1 MGSSLQGLGAASAS
15 PPQSQSSPPVQT
27 SGTESATQSEQSN
40 GSARQERFERMLQD
54 AKASPNARAA
64 NTKAATTDAAVTSEL
79 PAAPSTLAT
88 DPVAKKLEP
97 LTDALP
103 LDALIPGWPPST
115 MGAVVVPPPTTP
127 DATATPAPLPGL
139 AGLPSATVDAA
150 LLAVASALPLPM
162 SPLASAIA
170 MEAGAVQQSLLP
182 DLANATPALAAQPT
196 PANPSSI
203 ASTPATLP
211 LPAGGDAVALPLTV
225 DFERLLRSESGTD
238 ADAPQPF
245 ALSSSTTSTASTLGL
260 ARTSVV
266 NPMDAPSA
274 DLHGDDFADTIGSRL
289 TWMAEQKIGHAHIRI
304 NPAELGP
311 VEIRMRLD
319 GERVHADFSSGHAEV
334 RQALESSLPKLR
346 EMLATQGFALGQTDV
361 GHHGQSRSSGSQ
373 QTSSESLD
381 GIRSAAELEAV
392 GTTATRVSVRGLLDA
407 YA

>member
-1 MGSSLQGLGAASAS
+1 MDS
-15 PPQSQSSPPVQT
+15 
-27 SGTESATQSEQSN
+27 
-40 GSARQERFERMLQD
+40 
-54 AKASPNARAA
+54 
-64 NTKAATTDAAVTSEL
+64 
-79 PAAPSTLAT
+79 
-88 DPVAKKLEP
+88 
-97 LTDALP
+97 
-103 LDALIPGWPPST
+103 
-115 MGAVVVPPPTTP
+115 
-127 DATATPAPLPGL
+127 
-139 AGLPSATVDAA
+139 A
-150 LLAVASALPLPM
+150 LLAITSKLPLPA
-162 SPLASAIA
+162 SPLATAIA
-170 MEAGAVQQSLLP
+170 AEAGAVQQALLP
-182 DLANATPALAAQPT
+182 DLANPAPALAAQPAPATPTAIAAT
-196 PANPSSI
+196 PAI
-203 ASTPATLP
+203 LL
-211 LPAGGDAVALPLTV
+211 LPAGGDAVALPLTA
-225 DFERLLRSESGTD
+225 DFERLLRNESGAD
-238 ADAPQPF
+238 AEAPQPF
-245 ALSSSTTSTASTLGL
+245 ALNSSTSSTASTLGL

-361 GHHGQSRSSGSQ
+361 GNHGQSRSSSSQ

-381 GIRSAAELEAV
+381 GIRSTAELEAT

>member
-1 MGSSLQGLGAASAS
+1 MGSSLQGMGAASAS
-15 PPQSQSSPPVQT
+15 PPQSQSPSPVQT

-64 NTKAATTDAAVTSEL
+64 NTKAATADAAATSEL
-79 PAAPSTLAT
+79 PVAPSTPVT

-127 DATATPAPLPGL
+127 DTTTTPAPLPGL
-139 AGLPSATVDAA
+139 AGLPSATVDSA
-150 LLAVASALPLPM
+150 LLAVASTLPLPIP
-162 SPLASAIA
+162 PLASAIA

-182 DLANATPALAAQPT
+182 DLANAMPALSAQPT

-203 ASTPATLP
+203 ATTLATLP

-225 DFERLLRSESGTD
+225 DFERLLRNESGTD

-274 DLHGDDFADTIGSRL
+274 DLHSDDFADTIGSRL

-381 GIRSAAELEAV
+381 GIRSTAELEAV

>member
-1 MGSSLQGLGAASAS
+1 MGSSLQSLGAAPASPTPPPATNSPGESAS
-15 PPQSQSSPPVQT
+15 QA
-27 SGTESATQSEQSN
+27 GQSN

-54 AKASPNARAA
+54 ASAPQSRARATA
-64 NTKAATTDAAVTSEL
+64 AAKATATDAAATSE
-79 PAAPSTLAT
+79 PTAAPSTPAADPAAKTLE
-88 DPVAKKLEP
+88 PVA
-97 LTDALP
+97 DALP

-115 MGAVVVPPPTTP
+115 MGAVVVPPPT
-127 DATATPAPLPGL
+127 ASNELATPTSLPGV
-139 AGLPSATVDAA
+139 AGLPTSAVDTA
-150 LLAVASALPLPM
+150 LLAAASALPLAA
-162 SPLASAIA
+162 SPLATAIA
-170 MEAGAVQQSLLP
+170 AEAGILPQALLP
-182 DLANATPALAAQPT
+182 DLANAAPVLAAQPT
-196 PANPSSI
+196 PATPT
-203 ASTPATLP
+203 ATAATPATLL
-211 LPAGGDAVALPLTV
+211 LPAGGDAVALPLMA
-225 DFERLLRSESGTD
+225 DFERLLRNESGAD
-238 ADAPQPF
+238 AEAPQPF
-245 ALSSSTTSTASTLGL
+245 ALNSATSSTASTLGL

-361 GHHGQSRSSGSQ
+361 GHHGQSRSSGAQ

-381 GIRSAAELEAV
+381 GIRNAAELEAV
-392 GTTATRVSVRGLLDA
+392 GTAATRVSIRGLLDA

>member
-1 MGSSLQGLGAASAS
+1 
-15 PPQSQSSPPVQT
+15 
-27 SGTESATQSEQSN
+27 
-40 GSARQERFERMLQD
+40 
-54 AKASPNARAA
+54 
-64 NTKAATTDAAVTSEL
+64 
-79 PAAPSTLAT
+79 
-88 DPVAKKLEP
+88 
-97 LTDALP
+97 
-103 LDALIPGWPPST
+103 
-115 MGAVVVPPPTTP
+115 
-127 DATATPAPLPGL
+127 
-139 AGLPSATVDAA
+139 
-150 LLAVASALPLPM
+150 
-162 SPLASAIA
+162 
-170 MEAGAVQQSLLP
+170 
-182 DLANATPALAAQPT
+182 
-196 PANPSSI
+196 
-203 ASTPATLP
+203 
-211 LPAGGDAVALPLTV
+211 
-225 DFERLLRSESGTD
+225 LLRNESSAD
-238 ADAPQPF
+238 AEAPQPF
-245 ALSSSTTSTASTLGL
+245 ALNPSTSSTASTLGL

-381 GIRSAAELEAV
+381 GIRSTAELEAV

>member
-1 MGSSLQGLGAASAS
+1 MGSALPGLGAVAVSPPPSSSPAQASA
-15 PPQSQSSPPVQT
+15 
-27 SGTESATQSEQSN
+27 TEGATQSEQSN
-40 GSARQERFERMLQD
+40 GSARQERFERMLKD
-54 AKASPNARAA
+54 AGASPRARTTST
-64 NTKAATTDAAVTSEL
+64 TKAATTDAAATDESS
-79 PAAPSTLAT
+79 AAPSTPAA
-88 DPVAKKLEP
+88 DPVAKTLEP
-97 LTDALP
+97 VTDALP

-115 MGAVVVPPPTTP
+115 MGAVVVPPPATP
-127 DATATPAPLPGL
+127 DATATPGSLPGL
-139 AGLPSATVDAA
+139 AGLPNATVDSA

-170 MEAGAVQQSLLP
+170 IEAGAVQQALLP
-182 DLANATPALAAQPT
+182 DAAGAARTLAAQPT
-196 PANPSSI
+196 PANPTSI
-203 ASTPATLP
+203 ATTPATLL

-225 DFERLLRSESGTD
+225 DFERLLRSDGGTD
-238 ADAPQPF
+238 AEASQPF
-245 ALSSSTTSTASTLGL
+245 ALNPSTSSTASTLGL
-260 ARTSVV
+260 ARISVV

-346 EMLATQGFALGQTDV
+346 EMLATQGFALGQADV

-373 QTSSESLD
+373 HTSTEALGGTSN
-381 GIRSAAELEAV
+381 IAELQV
-392 GTTATRVSVRGLLDA
+392 GETSATRVSVRGLLDA

>member
-1 MGSSLQGLGAASAS
+1 MDSSLQSLGGASVS
-15 PPQSQSSPPVQT
+15 SPQSQSSSPVQT
-27 SGTESATQSEQSN
+27 TGSEGATQSGQSN

-54 AKASPNARAA
+54 AKGSPNAHAA
-64 NTKAATTDAAVTSEL
+64 NTKAATTEAVAASEL
-79 PAAPSTLAT
+79 PAAPSTPAADPLAKT
-88 DPVAKKLEP
+88 LEP
-97 LTDALP
+97 ATDALP

-115 MGAVVVPPPTTP
+115 MGAVVMLPPTTP

-170 MEAGAVQQSLLP
+170 MEAGAVQQALLP
-182 DLANATPALAAQPT
+182 DAAGAAPTLAAHT
-196 PANPSSI
+196 PANPTSI
-203 ASTPATLP
+203 AATPATLL

-245 ALSSSTTSTASTLGL
+245 ALNPSTGSTASTLGL
-260 ARTSVV
+260 TRTSVV

-346 EMLATQGFALGQTDV
+346 EMLATQGFALGQADV

-381 GIRSAAELEAV
+381 GIRSVTEMEAV
-392 GTTATRVSVRGLLDA
+392 GANATRTSLRGLLDA